1 MCSTSELSWITFNR
15 ICLKVYSGVRGTQAG
30 MGRQR
35 RNMQELNQYEHSV
48 NNNSHTFA
56 KLHSLMRTCS
66 LVPQC
71 FAWAYCR
78 KMKTN
83 CECWCMLMFTGTC
96 DWVCASVDKG
106 MRISIDLARFGV
118 HGQVEQED
126 VVALSLQLGY
136 IVDDVK
142 DQGSVQGGSQRTN
155 KQERNSNPGQRVQS
169 VHTIPPDPINSGH
182 YIQRV
187 KQNN

>member
-1 MCSTSELSWITFNR
+1 MFNLRTILEYFQQNLFKSVFRGEGNPSWN
-15 ICLKVYSGVRGTQAG
+15 GQA
-30 MGRQR
+30 
-35 RNMQELNQYEHSV
+35 EKKYEHSV
-48 NNNSHTFA
+48 NNNSPTFA
-56 KLHSLMRTCS
+56 KLHSRMRTCS

-142 DQGSVQGGSQRTN
+142 DQGSLQGGSQRTN
-155 KQERNSNPGQRVQS
+155 KQEKNRCRQF
-169 VHTIPPDPINSGH
+169 IPQMQV
-182 YIQRV
+182 Y
-187 KQNN
+187 